1 MEIKLDFIIDTLQKK
16 TGLDLRK
23 RTQIREYFL
32 TRAIYYKLAREYT
45 FHSLSKIGAEVGKDH
60 ATVLHGIKKFDLE
73 MKKYYPELYDLY
85 TNFKLRYPVELFN
98 NDDDI
103 PAPEELSAIVERIN
117 NMDNQIKQRDAEVK
131 RLNLE
136 IDLMKHNGEDKRSD
150 IVKLVSEISEDQL
163 PLFMERVTAMVRMMN
178 TTTA

>member
-1 MEIKLDFIIDTLQKK
+1 MEIKLDFIIDTLQNK
-16 TGLDLRK
+16 TGLDIRK
-23 RTQIREYFL
+23 RTQVREYFL
-32 TRAIYYKLAREYT
+32 TRAIYYKLAKEYT

-73 MKKYYPELYDLY
+73 MKKYYPELYELY
-85 TNFKLRYPVELFN
+85 ENFRLRYPVELFN

-103 PAPEELSAIVERIN
+103 PAPEEISSIVKRIN
-117 NMDNQIKQRDAEVK
+117 DMDNQLKVKDAEIV

>member
-1 MEIKLDFIIDTLQKK
+1 MEIKLDFIIDTLQNK
-16 TGLDLRK
+16 TGLDIRK
-23 RTQIREYFL
+23 RTQVREYFL
-32 TRAIYYKLAREYT
+32 TRAIYYKLAKEYT

-85 TNFKLRYPVELFN
+85 ENFRLRYPVELFN

-103 PAPEELSAIVERIN
+103 PAPEEISSIVKRIN
-117 NMDNQIKQRDAEVK
+117 DMDNQLKVKDAEIV

-150 IVKLVSEISEDQL
+150 IVKLISEVPDEQMQV
-163 PLFMERVTAMVRMMN
+163 FTDRISAMVKMMN
-178 TTTA
+178 TTS

>member
-1 MEIKLDFIIDTLQKK
+1 MEIKLDFIIDTLQNK
-16 TGLDLRK
+16 TGLDIRK
-23 RTQIREYFL
+23 RTQVREYFL
-32 TRAIYYKLAREYT
+32 TRAIYYKLAKEYT

-85 TNFKLRYPVELFN
+85 ENFRLRYPVELFN

-103 PAPEELSAIVERIN
+103 PAPEEISSIVKRIN
-117 NMDNQIKQRDAEVK
+117 DMDNQLKVKDAEIV

-150 IVKLVSEISEDQL
+150 IVKLISEFPDEQMQV
-163 PLFMERVTAMVRMMN
+163 FTDRISAMVKMMN
-178 TTTA
+178 TTL

>member
-1 MEIKLDFIIDTLQKK
+1 MEIKLDFIIDTLQNK
-16 TGLDLRK
+16 TGLDIRK
-23 RTQIREYFL
+23 RTQVREYFL
-32 TRAIYYKLAREYT
+32 TRAIYYKLAKEYT

-117 NMDNQIKQRDAEVK
+117 SMDNQIRERDNEIK

-150 IVKLVSEISEDQL
+150 IVKLVSEIPEDQL
-163 PLFMERVTAMVRMMN
+163 PLFMERVTAMVKMMN

>member
-1 MEIKLDFIIDTLQKK
+1 MEIKLDFIIDTLQNK
-16 TGLDLRK
+16 TGLDIRK
-23 RTQIREYFL
+23 RTQVREYFL
-32 TRAIYYKLAREYT
+32 TRAIYYKLAKEYT

-85 TNFKLRYPVELFN
+85 ENFRLRYPVELFN

-103 PAPEELSAIVERIN
+103 PAPEEISSIVKRIN
-117 NMDNQIKQRDAEVK
+117 DMDNQLKVKDAEIV

-136 IDLMKHNGEDKRSD
+136 IDLMKHRGEDQRSD
-150 IVKLVSEISEDQL
+150 IVKLISKVPDEQMQVFTD
-163 PLFMERVTAMVRMMN
+163 RISAMVKMMN
-178 TTTA
+178 TTA

>member
-1 MEIKLDFIIDTLQKK
+1 MEIKLDFIIDTLQNK
-16 TGLDLRK
+16 TGLNIRK

-73 MKKYYPELYDLY
+73 MKKYYPELYELY

-103 PAPEELSAIVERIN
+103 PAPEELTAIVERIN
-117 NMDNQIKQRDAEVK
+117 SMDNQIKQKDAEVK

-150 IVKLVSEISEDQL
+150 IVKLVSEIPEDQL

>member
-1 MEIKLDFIIDTLQKK
+1 MEIKLDFIIDTLQNK
-16 TGLDLRK
+16 TGLDIRK
-23 RTQIREYFL
+23 RTQVREYFL

-85 TNFKLRYPVELFN
+85 ENFRLRYPVELFN

-103 PAPEELSAIVERIN
+103 PAPEEISSIVKRIN
-117 NMDNQIKQRDAEVK
+117 DMDNQLKVKDAEIV

-136 IDLMKHNGEDKRSD
+136 IDLMKHRGEDQRSD
-150 IVKLVSEISEDQL
+150 IVKLVSEISGDQL

>member
-1 MEIKLDFIIDTLQKK
+1 MEIKLDFIIDTLQNK
-16 TGLDLRK
+16 TGLDIRK
-23 RTQIREYFL
+23 RTQVREYFL
-32 TRAIYYKLAREYT
+32 TRAIYYKLAKEYT

-85 TNFKLRYPVELFN
+85 ENFRLRYPVELFN

-103 PAPEELSAIVERIN
+103 PAPEEISSIIKRIN
-117 NMDNQIKQRDAEVK
+117 DMDNKIKVKDAEIV

-163 PLFMERVTAMVRMMN
+163 PLFMERITAMVRMMN

>member
-1 MEIKLDFIIDTLQKK
+1 MEIKLDFIIDTLQNK
-16 TGLDLRK
+16 TGLDIRK
-23 RTQIREYFL
+23 RTQVREYFL
-32 TRAIYYKLAREYT
+32 TRAIYYKLAKEYT

-103 PAPEELSAIVERIN
+103 PAPEELTAIVERIN
-117 NMDNQIKQRDAEVK
+117 SMDNQIRERDNEIK

>member
-16 TGLDLRK
+16 TGLNLRRNTRK
-23 RTQIREYFL
+23 REYFL
-32 TRAIYYKLAREYT
+32 ARAIYYKLAKEYT
-45 FHSLSKIGAEVGKDH
+45 LCSLDKIGSEIGKDH
-60 ATVLHGIKKFDLE
+60 ATVLHGINKFNLE

-85 TNFKLRYPVELFN
+85 ENFSLDTLWSCSTMMMTFQLQKRLALLLRELM
-98 NDDDI
+98 I
-103 PAPEELSAIVERIN
+103 WI
-117 NMDNQIKQRDAEVK
+117 IKIKVKDAEIV

-163 PLFMERVTAMVRMMN
+163 PLFMERITAMVRMMN

>member
-1 MEIKLDFIIDTLQKK
+1 MEIKLDFIIDTLQNK
-16 TGLDLRK
+16 TGLDIRK
-23 RTQIREYFL
+23 RTQVREYFL
-32 TRAIYYKLAREYT
+32 TRAIYYKLAKEYT

-85 TNFKLRYPVELFN
+85 ENFRLRYPVELFN

-103 PAPEELSAIVERIN
+103 PAPEEISSIVKRIN
-117 NMDNQIKQRDAEVK
+117 DMDNQLKVKDAEIV

-150 IVKLVSEISEDQL
+150 IVKLVSEIPEDQL
-163 PLFMERVTAMVRMMN
+163 PLFMERVTAMVKMMN
-178 TTTA
+178 TTIV

>member
-1 MEIKLDFIIDTLQKK
+1 MEIKLDFIIDTLQNK
-16 TGLDLRK
+16 TGLDIRK
-23 RTQIREYFL
+23 RTQVREYFL
-32 TRAIYYKLAREYT
+32 TRAIYYKLAKEYT

-85 TNFKLRYPVELFN
+85 ENFRLRYPVELFN

-103 PAPEELSAIVERIN
+103 PAPEEISSIVKRIN
-117 NMDNQIKQRDAEVK
+117 DMDNQIKQRDAEVK

-163 PLFMERVTAMVRMMN
+163 PLFMERITAMVKMMN

>member
-1 MEIKLDFIIDTLQKK
+1 MEIKLDFIIDTLQNK
-16 TGLDLRK
+16 TGLDIRK
-23 RTQIREYFL
+23 RTQVREYFL
-32 TRAIYYKLAREYT
+32 TRAIYYKLAKEYT

-117 NMDNQIKQRDAEVK
+117 SMDNQIRERDNEIK

-136 IDLMKHNGEDKRSD
+136 IDLMKHRGEDQRSD

-163 PLFMERVTAMVRMMN
+163 PLFMERITAMVRMMN

>member
-1 MEIKLDFIIDTLQKK
+1 MEIKLDFIIDTLQNK
-16 TGLDLRK
+16 TGLDIRK
-23 RTQIREYFL
+23 RTQVREYFL
-32 TRAIYYKLAREYT
+32 TRAIYYKLAKEYT

-85 TNFKLRYPVELFN
+85 ENFRLRYPVELFN

-103 PAPEELSAIVERIN
+103 PAPEEISSIVKRIN
-117 NMDNQIKQRDAEVK
+117 DMDNQLKVKDAEIV

-150 IVKLVSEISEDQL
+150 IVKLISKVPDEQMQVFTD
-163 PLFMERVTAMVRMMN
+163 RISAMVKMMN
-178 TTTA
+178 TTA

>member
-1 MEIKLDFIIDTLQKK
+1 MEIKLDFIIDTLQNK
-16 TGLDLRK
+16 TGLDIRK
-23 RTQIREYFL
+23 RTQVREYFL
-32 TRAIYYKLAREYT
+32 TRAIYYKLAKEYT

-85 TNFKLRYPVELFN
+85 ENFRLRYPVELFN

-103 PAPEELSAIVERIN
+103 PAPEEISSIVKRIN
-117 NMDNQIKQRDAEVK
+117 DMDNQLKVKDAEIV

-136 IDLMKHNGEDKRSD
+136 IDLMKHRGEDQRSD
-150 IVKLVSEISEDQL
+150 IVKLISKVPDEQMQVFTD
-163 PLFMERVTAMVRMMN
+163 RISAMVKMMN
-178 TTTA
+178 TTS

>member
-1 MEIKLDFIIDTLQKK
+1 MEIKLDFIIDTLQNK
-16 TGLDLRK
+16 TGLDIRK
-23 RTQIREYFL
+23 RTQVREYFL
-32 TRAIYYKLAREYT
+32 TRAIYYKLAKEYT

-85 TNFKLRYPVELFN
+85 ENFRLRYPVELFN

-103 PAPEELSAIVERIN
+103 PAPEEISSIVKRIN
-117 NMDNQIKQRDAEVK
+117 DMDNQLKVKDAEIL

-136 IDLMKHNGEDKRSD
+136 IDLMKHNGEDQRSD

-163 PLFMERVTAMVRMMN
+163 PLFMERITAMVRMMN

>member
-1 MEIKLDFIIDTLQKK
+1 MEIKLDFIIDTLQNK
-16 TGLDLRK
+16 TGLDIRK
-23 RTQIREYFL
+23 RTQVREYFL
-32 TRAIYYKLAREYT
+32 TRAIYYKLAKEYT

-85 TNFKLRYPVELFN
+85 ENFRLRYPVELFN

-103 PAPEELSAIVERIN
+103 PAPEEISSIVKRIN
-117 NMDNQIKQRDAEVK
+117 DMDNQLKVKDAEIV

-136 IDLMKHNGEDKRSD
+136 IDLMKHRGEDQRSD

-163 PLFMERVTAMVRMMN
+163 PLFMERITAMVRMMN

>member
-1 MEIKLDFIIDTLQKK
+1 MEIKLDFIIDTLQNK
-16 TGLDLRK
+16 TGLDIRK
-23 RTQIREYFL
+23 RTQVREYFL
-32 TRAIYYKLAREYT
+32 TRAIYYKLAKEYT

-85 TNFKLRYPVELFN
+85 ENFRLRYPVELFN

-103 PAPEELSAIVERIN
+103 PAPEEISSIVKRIN
-117 NMDNQIKQRDAEVK
+117 DMDNQLKVKDAEIK

-136 IDLMKHNGEDKRSD
+136 IDLMKHRGEDQRSD

-163 PLFMERVTAMVRMMN
+163 PLFMERITAMVRMMN

>member
-1 MEIKLDFIIDTLQKK
+1 MEIKLDFIIDTLQNK
-16 TGLDLRK
+16 TGLNIRK

-103 PAPEELSAIVERIN
+103 PAPEELTAIVERIN
-117 NMDNQIKQRDAEVK
+117 SMDNQIRERDNEIK

-163 PLFMERVTAMVRMMN
+163 PLFMERVTAMVKMMN
-178 TTTA
+178 TTIA

>member
-1 MEIKLDFIIDTLQKK
+1 MEIKLDFIIDTLQNK
-16 TGLDLRK
+16 TGLDIRK
-23 RTQIREYFL
+23 RTQVREYFL

-73 MKKYYPELYDLY
+73 MKKYYPELYELY

-103 PAPEELSAIVERIN
+103 PAPEELTAIVERIN
-117 NMDNQIKQRDAEVK
+117 SMDNQIRERDNEIK

>member
-1 MEIKLDFIIDTLQKK
+1 MEIKLDFIIDTLQNK
-16 TGLDLRK
+16 TGLNIRK
-23 RTQIREYFL
+23 RTQVREYFL

-73 MKKYYPELYDLY
+73 MKKYYPELYELY

-103 PAPEELSAIVERIN
+103 PAPEELTAIVERIN
-117 NMDNQIKQRDAEVK
+117 NMDNQIKQRDAEIK

-150 IVKLVSEISEDQL
+150 IVKLVSEVPDDQMQVFTDRIS
-163 PLFMERVTAMVRMMN
+163 AMVKMMN
-178 TTTA
+178 TTL

>member
-1 MEIKLDFIIDTLQKK
+1 MEIKLDFIIDTLQNK
-16 TGLDLRK
+16 TGLDIRK
-23 RTQIREYFL
+23 RTQVREYFL
-32 TRAIYYKLAREYT
+32 TRAIYYKLAKEYT

-85 TNFKLRYPVELFN
+85 ENFRLRYPVELFN

-103 PAPEELSAIVERIN
+103 PAPEEISSIVKRIN
-117 NMDNQIKQRDAEVK
+117 DMDNQLKVKDAEIV

-150 IVKLVSEISEDQL
+150 IVKLVSEIPEDQL
-163 PLFMERVTAMVRMMN
+163 PLFMERVTAMVKMMN
-178 TTTA
+178 TTIA

>member
-1 MEIKLDFIIDTLQKK
+1 MEIKLDFIIDTLQNK
-16 TGLDLRK
+16 TGLDIRK
-23 RTQIREYFL
+23 RTQVREYFL
-32 TRAIYYKLAREYT
+32 TRAIYYKLAKEYT

-85 TNFKLRYPVELFN
+85 ENFRLRYPVELFN

-103 PAPEELSAIVERIN
+103 PAPEEISSIVKRIN
-117 NMDNQIKQRDAEVK
+117 DMDNQLKVKDAEIV

-150 IVKLVSEISEDQL
+150 IVKLISEVPDEQMQV
-163 PLFMERVTAMVRMMN
+163 FTDRISAMVKMMN
-178 TTTA
+178 TTL

>member
-1 MEIKLDFIIDTLQKK
+1 MEIKLDFIIDTLQNK
-16 TGLDLRK
+16 TGLDIRK
-23 RTQIREYFL
+23 RTQVREYFL
-32 TRAIYYKLAREYT
+32 TRAIYYKLAKEYT

-85 TNFKLRYPVELFN
+85 ENFRLRYPVELFN

-103 PAPEELSAIVERIN
+103 PAPEEISSIVKRIN
-117 NMDNQIKQRDAEVK
+117 DMDNQIKQRDAEVK

-163 PLFMERVTAMVRMMN
+163 PLFMERITAMVRMMN
-178 TTTA
+178 TTV

>member
-1 MEIKLDFIIDTLQKK
+1 MEIKLDFIIDTLQNK
-16 TGLDLRK
+16 TGLDIRK
-23 RTQIREYFL
+23 RTQVREYFL
-32 TRAIYYKLAREYT
+32 TRAIYYKLAKEYT

-85 TNFKLRYPVELFN
+85 ENFRLRYPVELFN

-103 PAPEELSAIVERIN
+103 PAPEEISSIVKRIN
-117 NMDNQIKQRDAEVK
+117 DMDNQLKVKDAEIV

-136 IDLMKHNGEDKRSD
+136 IDLMKHRGEDQRSD
-150 IVKLVSEISEDQL
+150 IVKLISKVPDEQMQVFTD
-163 PLFMERVTAMVRMMN
+163 RISAMVKMMN
-178 TTTA
+178 TTL

>member
-1 MEIKLDFIIDTLQKK
+1 MEIKLDFIIDTLQNK
-16 TGLDLRK
+16 TGLDIRK
-23 RTQIREYFL
+23 RTQVREYFL
-32 TRAIYYKLAREYT
+32 TRAIYYKLAKEYT

-85 TNFKLRYPVELFN
+85 ENFRLRYPVELFN

-103 PAPEELSAIVERIN
+103 PAPEEISSIVKRIN
-117 NMDNQIKQRDAEVK
+117 DMDNQLKVKDAEIV

-163 PLFMERVTAMVRMMN
+163 PLFMERITAMVRMMN

>member
-1 MEIKLDFIIDTLQKK
+1 MEIKLDFIIDTLHNK
-16 TGLDLRK
+16 TGLDIRK
-23 RTQIREYFL
+23 RTQVREYFL
-32 TRAIYYKLAREYT
+32 TRAIYYKLAKEYT

-85 TNFKLRYPVELFN
+85 ENFRLRYPVELFN

-103 PAPEELSAIVERIN
+103 PAPEEISSIVKRIN
-117 NMDNQIKQRDAEVK
+117 DMDNQLKVKDAEIK

-136 IDLMKHNGEDKRSD
+136 IDLMKHRGEDQRSD

-163 PLFMERVTAMVRMMN
+163 PLFMERITAMVRMMN

>member
-1 MEIKLDFIIDTLQKK
+1 MEIKLDFIIDTLQNK
-16 TGLDLRK
+16 TGLDIRK
-23 RTQIREYFL
+23 RTQVREYFL
-32 TRAIYYKLAREYT
+32 TRAIYYKLAKEYT

-85 TNFKLRYPVELFN
+85 ENFRLRYPVELFN

-103 PAPEELSAIVERIN
+103 PAPEEISSIVKRIN
-117 NMDNQIKQRDAEVK
+117 DMDNQLKVKDAEIV

-136 IDLMKHNGEDKRSD
+136 IDLMKHRGEDQRSEF
-150 IVKLVSEISEDQL
+150 VKLVSQVPDEQ
-163 PLFMERVTAMVRMMN
+163 MEVFTQRVEAMVKMMN
-178 TTTA
+178 TVVS